1 MEINGALRLAASLNI
16 GYTHKQNKCQV
27 NGEKSGTPTTS
38 CLIYYLLNVYVASLQ
53 SPGLL

>member
-16 GYTHKQNKCQV
+16 GYTHTQNKCQV
-27 NGEKSGTPTTS
+27 NGEKSGTPTTF